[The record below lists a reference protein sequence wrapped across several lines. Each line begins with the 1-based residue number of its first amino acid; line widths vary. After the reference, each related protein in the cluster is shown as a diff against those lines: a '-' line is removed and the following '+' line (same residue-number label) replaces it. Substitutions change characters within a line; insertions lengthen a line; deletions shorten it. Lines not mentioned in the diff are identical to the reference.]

1 MLHQNFPGQFLHLA
15 PALVEREHE
24 VHALVL
30 RKDVPAEWSG
40 VHLHSYAPARGNA
53 KGIHPWLLDLE
64 SKTIRGDAVF
74 RKCLQMRDDGF
85 TPDIVLAHP
94 GWGESLFVKDV
105 WPEAKL
111 GLYCELHYSETG
123 NDVNFDPEFIN
134 TDPGNVCRLR
144 LKNVNNQLHFDIA
157 DAAVSP
163 TEFQA
168 NTFPETFRSKISVI
182 HDGID
187 TQRIAPNLNVTF
199 EVNSELTLRQSDEV
213 ITFVNRNLE
222 PYRGYHV
229 FMRALPQ
236 ILKSRPNAQVVIVG
250 ADGVSYGKRAPDG
263 KTWKQIFLDEVHG
276 QIAPDD
282 WARVHFVGTL
292 SRFQFTQVLQISS
305 VHVYLTYP
313 FVLSW
318 SLLEA
323 MSVECAI
330 VASDT
335 APVQEFIQHD
345 KTGVL
350 TPFFDQKQLVDNI
363 SLLLDNPEKRAA
375 MGKAAR
381 EEILR
386 KYDLKTVCLPNMLD
400 WVEALGRVSRDH

>member
-30 RKDVPAEWSG
+30 RKEVPAEWSG

-134 TDPGNVCRLR
+134 SDPGNVCRLR

-168 NTFPETFRSKISVI
+168 NTFPEIFRSKISVI

-263 KTWKQIFLDEVHG
+263 KTWKQIFVDEVHG

>member
-1 MLHQNFPGQFLHLA
+1 
-15 PALVEREHE
+15 
-24 VHALVL
+24 
-30 RKDVPAEWSG
+30 
-40 VHLHSYAPARGNA
+40 
-53 KGIHPWLLDLE
+53 
-64 SKTIRGDAVF
+64 
-74 RKCLQMRDDGF
+74 
-85 TPDIVLAHP
+85 
-94 GWGESLFVKDV
+94 
-105 WPEAKL
+105 
-111 GLYCELHYSETG
+111 
-123 NDVNFDPEFIN
+123 
-134 TDPGNVCRLR
+134 
-144 LKNVNNQLHFDIA
+144 
-157 DAAVSP
+157 
-163 TEFQA
+163 
-168 NTFPETFRSKISVI
+168 
-182 HDGID
+182 
-187 TQRIAPNLNVTF
+187 
-199 EVNSELTLRQSDEV
+199 
-213 ITFVNRNLE
+213 
-222 PYRGYHV
+222 
-229 FMRALPQ
+229 
-236 ILKSRPNAQVVIVG
+236 
-250 ADGVSYGKRAPDG
+250 
-263 KTWKQIFLDEVHG
+263 VHG

-345 KTGVL
+345 RTGLL

>member
-30 RKDVPAEWSG
+30 RKEVPAEWSG

-105 WPEAKL
+105 WPDAKL

-134 TDPGNVCRLR
+134 SDPGNVCRLR

-168 NTFPETFRSKISVI
+168 NTFPESFRSKISVI

-187 TQRIAPNLNVTF
+187 TQRIAPNLNVTY

-282 WARVHFVGTL
+282 WERVHFVGTL

-335 APVQEFIQHD
+335 APVQEFIEHD

-350 TPFFDQKQLVDNI
+350 TPFFDQQQLVDNI

>member
-30 RKDVPAEWSG
+30 RKEVPAEWSG

-134 TDPGNVCRLR
+134 SDPGNVCRLR

-263 KTWKQIFLDEVHG
+263 KTWKQIFIDEVHG

>member
-30 RKDVPAEWSG
+30 RKEVPAEWSG

-74 RKCLQMRDDGF
+74 RKCLQMLDDGF

-105 WPEAKL
+105 WPDAKL

-144 LKNVNNQLHFDIA
+144 LKNVNNHLHFDIA

-363 SLLLDNPEKRAA
+363 SLLLDNPEKRAE

>member
-105 WPEAKL
+105 WPDAKL

>member
-30 RKDVPAEWSG
+30 RKEVPAEWSG

-105 WPEAKL
+105 WPDAKL

-363 SLLLDNPEKRAA
+363 SLLLDNPEKRAE

>member
-187 TQRIAPNLNVTF
+187 TQRIAPNLNVAF

-363 SLLLDNPEKRAA
+363 SLLLDNPEKRAE

>member
-30 RKDVPAEWSG
+30 RKEVPAEWSG

-74 RKCLQMRDDGF
+74 RKCLQMLDDGF

-105 WPEAKL
+105 WPDAKL

-363 SLLLDNPEKRAA
+363 SLLLDNPEKRAE